1 MASVRILSVNCEGLG
16 NIVKRTDVFNYLKNS
31 SATSTVYKI
40 LILLVK
46 MKIAYD
52 QDGVMHVVLA
62 HLHQMPGVLLFF
74 LTIIL
79 NLIFLKRKETNG
91 NYLVLDINVD
101 KINFTL
107 VSIYGPNDDNPQFYE
122 NNHVNS

>member
-1 MASVRILSVNCEGLG
+1 MASVRILSVNCQGLG
-16 NIVKRTDVFNYLKNS
+16 NIVKRTDDFNYLKKS

-46 MKIAYD
+46 MKRAYD
-52 QDGVMHVVLA
+52 QVGIMNVILA

-79 NLIFLKRKETNG
+79 NLIFLKRKET
-91 NYLVLDINVD
+91 
-101 KINFTL
+101 
-107 VSIYGPNDDNPQFYE
+107 
-122 NNHVNS
+122 

>member
-1 MASVRILSVNCEGLG
+1 MASVRILSVNCQELG
-16 NIVKRTDVFNYLKNS
+16 NIVKRTDAFNYLKKS

-46 MKIAYD
+46 MKRAYD
-52 QDGVMHVVLA
+52 QVGIMNVILA

-79 NLIFLKRKETNG
+79 NLIFLKRKET
-91 NYLVLDINVD
+91 
-101 KINFTL
+101 
-107 VSIYGPNDDNPQFYE
+107 
-122 NNHVNS
+122 